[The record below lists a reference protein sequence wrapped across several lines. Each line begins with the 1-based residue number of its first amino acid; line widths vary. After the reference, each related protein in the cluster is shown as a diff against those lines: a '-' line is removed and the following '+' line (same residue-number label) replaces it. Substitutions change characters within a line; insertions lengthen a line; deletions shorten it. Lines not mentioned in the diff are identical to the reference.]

1 MESVMRRLLA
11 VMVLAGLVFAS
22 CGKKDSVGQST
33 ETNKEMDKPKSKLLV
48 VFDGITS
55 IDNDPK
61 SVFAVKTD
69 SVITIEGSNKSYER
83 FQLELGSTE
92 IGEHN
97 VTNVVTT
104 SSRWSGLLQMNG
116 MLFTTYSDSASGT
129 NAKGADKRGTITIS
143 KSTPTYIEGR
153 YSLMVVKQ
161 SEGKRSLPRPLEGTF
176 LAYYK

>member
-1 MESVMRRLLA
+1 METVMRRFLT
-11 VMVLAGLVFAS
+11 VVVLAGIVLAS
-22 CGKKDSVGQST
+22 CGKKDSAGQT
-33 ETNKEMDKPKSKLLV
+33 ADTNKDMDNPKSKLLV
-48 VFDGITS
+48 VFDGVTS

-83 FQLELGSTE
+83 FLLELGSSE
-92 IGEHN
+92 IGEHT
-97 VTNVVTT
+97 VTNVSNA

-116 MLFTTYSDSASGT
+116 MVFTTYNS
-129 NAKGADKRGTITIS
+129 NADIDKSKGADRRGTITIS

-153 YSLMVVKQ
+153 YTLMVVKQ
-161 SEGKRSLPRPLEGTF
+161 SEGKRSLPRPLEGSF

>member
-1 MESVMRRLLA
+1 MRRLLTLI
-11 VMVLAGLVFAS
+11 VLAAIVLAS
-22 CGKKDSVGQST
+22 CGKKESVGQT
-33 ETNKEMDKPKSKLLV
+33 TDGNKDLDKPKSKLLV
-48 VFDGITS
+48 VFDGVTS

-61 SVFAVKTD
+61 SVFAIKTD

-92 IGEHN
+92 IGEYN
-97 VTNVVTT
+97 VTNISTA
-104 SSRWSGLLQMNG
+104 SSRWSGLLQTNG
-116 MLFTTYSDSASGT
+116 MLFTTYSDSSAGG

>member
-1 MESVMRRLLA
+1 MRCLLT
-11 VMVLAGLVFAS
+11 VMVLAGMLLAS
-22 CGKKDSVGQST
+22 CGKKDSAGQT
-33 ETNKEMDKPKSKLLV
+33 AETNKEMDKPKSKLLV
-48 VFDGITS
+48 VFDGVTS

-61 SVFAVKTD
+61 SVFAIKTD

-83 FQLELGSTE
+83 FLLELGSLE
-92 IGEHN
+92 IGEHT
-97 VTNVVTT
+97 VTNVSNA

-116 MLFTTYSDSASGT
+116 MLFTTYSDSAGGG
-129 NAKGADKRGTITIS
+129 NAKGAEKRGTIIIS

-153 YSLMVVKQ
+153 YALMVVKH